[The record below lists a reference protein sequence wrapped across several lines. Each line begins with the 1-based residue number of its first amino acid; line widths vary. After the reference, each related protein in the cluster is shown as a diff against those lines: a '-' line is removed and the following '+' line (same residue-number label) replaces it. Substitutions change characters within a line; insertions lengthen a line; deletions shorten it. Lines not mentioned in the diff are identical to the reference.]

1 MPRLVSRPRSWPG
14 AIMRLKR
21 GEKRRS
27 ETSRSTGAPPS
38 MGDEPGSVAP
48 TSRLPESAAEH
59 NSNIATGSSCSPRC
73 QPDTGHG
80 GLLAHVLTSRLVWDF
95 SSLVRVVDLTG
106 LSGLSGHAAPRMQ
119 WVTRLNSKAPRK
131 EECTGSSVAGG
142 SATRPKISTSRTS
155 MERQPV
161 PHRA

>member
-1 MPRLVSRPRSWPG
+1 MFCDRSLEGNGSDSGRFNGGSFFPSAADPSGLPAAGSHGAFAATRPRPELSSQWLASARPPPPARQRPRVGPGALQMPRLVSRPRSWPG

-80 GLLAHVLTSRLVWDF
+80 GLLAHVLTS
-95 SSLVRVVDLTG
+95 
-106 LSGLSGHAAPRMQ
+106 
-119 WVTRLNSKAPRK
+119 
-131 EECTGSSVAGG
+131 
-142 SATRPKISTSRTS
+142 
-155 MERQPV
+155 
-161 PHRA
+161 